1 MDIKDA
7 IKKIKESP
15 DFSKLEGK
23 ALCSAIAFTNKE
35 NDIDKWELNYYD
47 NNTKKINRVVVSD
60 VVELFP
66 EDSLFKEDNTIG
78 HINESDIAITT
89 KDALK
94 IATKHNEK
102 EYKQQAQKMFIAL
115 HAGKTPLWSVNIIT
129 NVLSVVQIKLSAK
142 TGKIIETK
150 THNLFQGK
158 GVAG

>member
-23 ALCSAIAFTNKE
+23 ALCSAIAFTNK
-35 NDIDKWELNYYD
+35 DDVIDKWELNYYD
-47 NNTKKINRVVVSD
+47 NHKKKINRVVVSD

-66 EDSLFKEDNTIG
+66 EDSLFKEEGIVSK
-78 HINESDIAITT
+78 INENDITT
-89 KDALK
+89 TAKDALK
-94 IATKHNEK
+94 IAIKHNEK

-129 NVLSVVQIKLSAK
+129 NVLSVIQIKISAK

>member
-7 IKKIKESP
+7 LDKVKESP

-23 ALCSAIAFTNKE
+23 SLCSAIAFTNK
-35 NDIDKWELNYYD
+35 DDVIDKWELNYYD

-66 EDSLFKEDNTIG
+66 EDSLFKEEG
-78 HINESDIAITT
+78 MVSHINENDITITT

-94 IATKHNEK
+94 IAIKHNEK
-102 EYKQQAQKMFIAL
+102 EYKQQVQKIFIAL
-115 HAGKTPLWSVNIIT
+115 HAGKTPLWSINIIT
-129 NVLSVVQIKLSAK
+129 NVLSVNQIKISAK
-142 TGKIIETK
+142 TGKIMETK
-150 THNLFQGK
+150 THNLFKGK

>member
-23 ALCSAIAFTNKE
+23 TLCSAIAFTNKD

-47 NNTKKINRVVVSD
+47 GDTKKINRVVVSD

-66 EDSLFKEDNTIG
+66 ENSLFKEDSAVSQ
-78 HINESDIAITT
+78 INENDIVVTT

-94 IATKHNEK
+94 IAMKHNETQ
-102 EYKQQAQKMFIAL
+102 YKQQAQKMFIAL
-115 HAGKTPLWSVNIIT
+115 HAGKTPHWSINIIT
-129 NVLSVVQIKLSAK
+129 NVLSVIQIKISAK
-142 TGKIIETK
+142 TGKIIESK

-158 GVAG
+158 GVAS